1 MMLNDAKRIM
11 ESTLDILTLVDC
23 YPSKAHQTTVVNRE
37 FIDPKLTVYDSAGAV
52 SATAEKILTQ

>member
-1 MMLNDAKRIM
+1 M
-11 ESTLDILTLVDC
+11 ESTLDIVTLVDC

-52 SATAEKILTQ
+52 SATAEKVLTQWY